1 MYCKTTFVGIISL
14 IGVQSHLKSEVK
26 IKRFTYT
33 NEVALILLLYSK
45 SKKGDSENPSFTKTL
60 LKIKALTKGN
70 KVLSITFLTEFG
82 FIVDESLYKLLK
94 ISQIT
99 FGVFE
104 SLLKPTR
111 AFVTVINVCLY
122 NVPKTSKNGFVFQS
136 FLNNATTN
144 LTKASD
150 NLLLANFLICSS
162 K

>member
-1 MYCKTTFVGIISL
+1 
-14 IGVQSHLKSEVK
+14 
-26 IKRFTYT
+26 
-33 NEVALILLLYSK
+33 
-45 SKKGDSENPSFTKTL
+45 
-60 LKIKALTKGN
+60 N

-122 NVPKTSKNGFVFQS
+122 DVPKTSKNGFVFQS